1 MIIDYSDID
10 IYQDDHLVL
19 SGVNLKVEAG
29 EFIYLIGQV
38 GSGKTSMLKTLYGE
52 LDARRGKAKVLD
64 TDIKR
69 LRKSQWPKLRK
80 RLGIVFQDFQL
91 LPDRSIERNLD
102 FVLRA
107 TGWKKK
113 KERRAR
119 IAEVLERVGLPD
131 KAASRPFELSGGEQQ
146 RICIARAILNKPQLL
161 LADEPTGN
169 LDYEN
174 GRRVIELLKSIH
186 EAGNT
191 VIIST
196 HNMQWLE
203 EFPGTVYRCEGGKL
217 CSATPA
223 QPQKTNEQ

>member
-1 MIIDYSDID
+1 MLIDYTNID
-10 IYQDDHLVL
+10 IYQEDHLVL
-19 SGVNLKVEAG
+19 SDVNLQVGSG

-38 GSGKTSMLKTLYGE
+38 GSGKTSMLKTIYGE
-52 LDARRGKAKVLD
+52 LDTHKGKATVLD

-69 LRKSQWPKLRK
+69 LRKSQWPRLRK
-80 RLGIVFQDFQL
+80 QLGIVFQDFQL
-91 LPDRSIERNLD
+91 LPDRSVAKNLD

-107 TGWKKK
+107 TGWRKK
-113 KERRAR
+113 KERRER

-131 KAASRPFELSGGEQQ
+131 KADQRPFELSGGEQQ
-146 RICIARAILNKPQLL
+146 RICIARAILNRPQLI

-174 GRRVIELLKSIH
+174 GRRVISLLRSIH

-203 EFPGTVYRCEGGKL
+203 EFPGTVYCCQNGKL
-217 CSATPA
+217 NR
-223 QPQKTNEQ
+223 KEQ